1 MGAQGG
7 HHERMLVDE
16 SCDRHRLR
24 ATPVGPWL
32 AARLDPA
39 IAQLVPTAYRRPS
52 QLDAG
57 GVLVVGASA
66 QVCSWPMSS
75 SRAGRDV
82 TITWPP
88 YAAAP
93 RLSRRRHPLVAR
105 RMGIFDETIGQVLTS
120 RSRVISLRCNWWG
133 IPIA

>member
-1 MGAQGG
+1 VIATGYAQ
-7 HHERMLVDE
+7 H
-16 SCDRHRLR
+16 
-24 ATPVGPWL
+24 PWVPRL

-39 IAQLVPTAYRRPS
+39 IAQLVPTTYRRPS

-66 QVCSWPMSS
+66 SGLQLADEL

-82 TITWPP
+82 TIAVGPP
-88 YAAAP
+88 HAPAP
-93 RLSRRRHPLVAR
+93 RLSRRGHLCGGSIAWGSSTRPSAR
-105 RMGIFDETIGQVLTS
+105 CTTS